1 LTNLNFFRTQTEQ
14 TLSADWSSLINKAY
28 KTLLTPLERG
38 EYLMKLQGIELPS
51 ENSSLDKSFLIEMM
65 EKNEEV
71 IYSKNLIYYH
81 EYSTFDFL
89 G

>member
-1 LTNLNFFRTQTEQ
+1 
-14 TLSADWSSLINKAY
+14 
-28 KTLLTPLERG
+28 
-38 EYLMKLQGIELPS
+38 MKLQGIELPS